1 MAGDLDY
8 AVYRGT
14 LGDFI
19 SHVPRR
25 CSTGGFTSASM
36 RTIDDAVYFIVVP
49 LSASREG
56 SYGVD
61 GNGTP
66 RPQGS
71 SPCRQQS
78 VGKCP

>member
-19 SHVPRR
+19 S
-25 CSTGGFTSASM
+25 TSASM